1 MGVFS
6 PSIPDTVPDNVTGD
20 YCIIYNSHSD
30 IYVLLDG
37 VQTVITGDD
46 YDLITRRQVTYNY
59 DNGVWSTAIG
69 NHLHKTMYCRSD
81 TYTLVYST
89 YDIMTSDNKVYHY
102 SGYSGS
108 QNVFCGTLSS
118 STILTS
124 LKDTVFP
131 VVPLIAVPII
141 SYIAFKKAWNFFF
154 GGVRGA

>member
-6 PSIPDTVPDNVTGD
+6 HSIPDVPESITGD
-20 YCIIYNSHSD
+20 YCIIYDIHSD

-46 YDLITRRQVTYNY
+46 YDLITKRQISYNY
-59 DNGVWSTAIG
+59 SDGNWSTAIG

-89 YDIMTSDNKVYHY
+89 YDIMTDTGEVYHY

-108 QNVFCGTLSS
+108 QNIFCGTLSS

-124 LKDTVFP
+124 LKSAVFP
-131 VVPLIAVPII
+131 LVPLIAVPII

>member
-6 PSIPDTVPDNVTGD
+6 QSIPNVPDTITGD
-20 YCIIYNSHSD
+20 YCIIYNSDSD
-30 IYVLLDG
+30 MYILLDG
-37 VQTVITGDD
+37 VQSVVVGDE
-46 YDLITRRQVTYNY
+46 YDIISKKQVSYNY
-59 DNGVWSTAIG
+59 HNGEWAEAVGS
-69 NHLHKTMYCRSD
+69 HLHRYMYCRSD

-89 YDIMTSDNKVYHY
+89 YDIMTDSGKVYHY

-108 QNVFCGTLSS
+108 QNIVCGTLSS

-124 LKDTVFP
+124 LKDTVFS

-141 SYIAFKKAWNFFF
+141 SYIAFKKAWNFFC

>member
-6 PSIPDTVPDNVTGD
+6 QSIPDTVPDNITGD
-20 YCIIYNSHSD
+20 YCIIYDSD
-30 IYVLLDG
+30 SDFYVLIDG
-37 VQTVITGDD
+37 VRSVITGDD
-46 YDLITRRQVTYNY
+46 YDLITKPQITYNY
-59 DNGVWSTAIG
+59 INGEWSTAVG
-69 NHLHKTMYCRSD
+69 SHLNKTMYCRSD

-89 YDIMTSDNKVYHY
+89 YDIMTTDNKVYHY

-108 QNVFCGTLSS
+108 QNIVCGTLSS

-124 LKDTVFP
+124 LKNSVFP
-131 VVPLIAVPII
+131 LVPLIAVPII

>member
-6 PSIPDTVPDNVTGD
+6 QSIPDVPESITED
-20 YCIIYNSHSD
+20 YCIIYNSDSD

-46 YDLITRRQVTYNY
+46 YDLITKRQISYNY
-59 DNGVWSTAIG
+59 SDGNWSTAIG

-89 YDIMTSDNKVYHY
+89 YDIMTDTGEVYHY

-108 QNVFCGTLSS
+108 QNIFCGTLSS

-124 LKDTVFP
+124 LKSAVFP
-131 VVPLIAVPII
+131 LVPLIAVPII

>member
-1 MGVFS
+1 MSVFS
-6 PSIPDTVPDNVTGD
+6 QSIPDVPESITGD
-20 YCIIYNSHSD
+20 YCIIYNSDSD

-46 YDLITRRQVTYNY
+46 YDLITRKQVTYNY
-59 DNGVWSTAIG
+59 DNGTWSTAIG
-69 NHLHKTMYCRSD
+69 SHLHKTMYCRSD

-102 SGYSGS
+102 SGYSS
-108 QNVFCGTLSS
+108 NQNVFCGTLSS

-124 LKDTVFP
+124 LKSSVFP
-131 VVPLIAVPII
+131 LAPLVIVPVVA
-141 SYIAFKKAWNFFF
+141 YIAFRKAWSFFK